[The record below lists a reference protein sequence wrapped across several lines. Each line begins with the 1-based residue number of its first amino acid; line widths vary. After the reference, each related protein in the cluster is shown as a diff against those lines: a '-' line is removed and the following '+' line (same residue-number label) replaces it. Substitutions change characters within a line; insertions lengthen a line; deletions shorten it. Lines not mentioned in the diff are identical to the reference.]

1 MTDLTDTDRTLL
13 VIFGQPW
20 AYSGLKESAVRES
33 TGLSIT
39 QATQRVNA
47 LIDTEAALAEFP
59 QTVNRLR
66 RLREVRHLSRPTTR
80 RP

>member
-1 MTDLTDTDRTLL
+1 MDLTDTDRKLL

-33 TGLSIT
+33 TGLSMT
-39 QATQRVNA
+39 RATQRVNA

-59 QTVNRLR
+59 ATTNRLR
-66 RLREVRHLSRPTTR
+66 RQREARQLSRRTSGR
-80 RP
+80 A